1 MEKKDIV
8 SYNYD
13 ELQDE
18 IKSIGEKPFRAK
30 QIYAWLHEKLA
41 EEFDEM
47 TNLSKALRE
56 KLDQAYEIRKVKV
69 VAHQISKVDPTEK
82 FLFELEDG
90 NRIESVLMKYN
101 YGNSVCISSQVGCRM
116 GCRFCASTLDG
127 LERNLTTSEMLRQ
140 IYQIQKMTGERVSNV
155 VVMGTGEPLDN
166 YDNFVKFIHMLSDEH
181 GLNISQRSI
190 TASTCGIVPNIH
202 RLAGEGLQI
211 TLALSL
217 HGSSQE
223 KRKKLMPIA
232 NKYELSEVLEACDD
246 YYKQTGRRVT
256 FEYSLVAG
264 VNDGPDDVKELTGI
278 LKHRNCHLNLIP
290 VNPIK
295 ERDFKKPDSKKAMEF
310 QNKLEKNGINVTI
323 RRERG
328 SDIDGACGQLR
339 RRYGAVKDKPVGPF
353 PNLLV
358 VADGMGGHKA
368 GDFASKYTVKV
379 VHEELEK
386 TELDKPE
393 EILKSIVSVANH
405 KLIQAAQS
413 DVKLE
418 GMGTTLVIATVIG
431 NTLYFS
437 NVGDSRLYLIGDKI
451 KQLSK
456 DHSLV
461 EEMVRLGGIKAEEAK
476 NHPDKNIITRAMGV
490 KEEVEADIYE
500 YRLKKGDMILMCTDG
515 LSNMVEDEDM
525 FDIVKGARDIV
536 EAVQM
541 LIEKANSNGGRDNI
555 GVVLAEPLADEV
567 SAW

>member
-1 MEKKDIV
+1 M
-8 SYNYD
+8 
-13 ELQDE
+13 
-18 IKSIGEKPFRAK
+18 
-30 QIYAWLHEKLA
+30 
-41 EEFDEM
+41 
-47 TNLSKALRE
+47 
-56 KLDQAYEIRKVKV
+56 QAYAGTDIGCVRTMN
-69 VAHQISKVDPTEK
+69 Q
-82 FLFELEDG
+82 DG
-90 NRIESVLMKYN
+90 Y
-101 YGNSVCISSQVGCRM
+101 
-116 GCRFCASTLDG
+116 FCST
-127 LERNLTTSEMLRQ
+127 T
-140 IYQIQKMTGERVSNV
+140 
-155 VVMGTGEPLDN
+155 
-166 YDNFVKFIHMLSDEH
+166 
-181 GLNISQRSI
+181 
-190 TASTCGIVPNIH
+190 
-202 RLAGEGLQI
+202 
-211 TLALSL
+211 
-217 HGSSQE
+217 
-223 KRKKLMPIA
+223 PI
-232 NKYELSEVLEACDD
+232 
-246 YYKQTGRRVT
+246 
-256 FEYSLVAG
+256 
-264 VNDGPDDVKELTGI
+264 
-278 LKHRNCHLNLIP
+278 
-290 VNPIK
+290 
-295 ERDFKKPDSKKAMEF
+295 
-310 QNKLEKNGINVTI
+310 
-323 RRERG
+323 
-328 SDIDGACGQLR
+328 
-339 RRYGAVKDKPVGPF
+339 GPF
-353 PNLLV
+353 PNLFI